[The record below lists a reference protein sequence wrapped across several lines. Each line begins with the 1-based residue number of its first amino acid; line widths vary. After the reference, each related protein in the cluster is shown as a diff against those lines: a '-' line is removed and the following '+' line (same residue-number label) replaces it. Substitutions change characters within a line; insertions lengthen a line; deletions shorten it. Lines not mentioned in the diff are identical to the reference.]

1 MPKYKTKTKDC
12 HLTVKVKLSGSEFI
26 NSNELGIF
34 NQKYVRGFLK
44 PIQMKR
50 NVVLYTG
57 PVGISLHARMAKPIV
72 KYDFFFIVE
81 QVNDTIRKLQIS
93 NIPWNRVVWDLN
105 HVYINE
111 QTKELQFIFLPLQNN
126 TVGADLF
133 GFLYSII
140 YSARPSD
147 QDTNYL
153 SQFTYFVKSLKY
165 FDFDQIERYISGVD
179 RSIVNTIKKHNTGQ
193 SGFMTDKPK
202 DYYDH
207 YDKKNDPEEDEEPT
221 GLLAKNDPYGF
232 HNGSSD
238 DEPTGLL
245 VDEEATD
252 LLSEGSEDTALP
264 DSDDEATGLL
274 TENNVHYPIL
284 FRTLTQEKIFIN
296 KPVFRLGKEKS
307 YVDYFVSNNNAVSRG
322 HADII
327 TRGQRYFVTDL
338 NSKNKTFING
348 APIPPQTEVE
358 LFDGNEL
365 RLGNE
370 EFVFYI

>member
-1 MPKYKTKTKDC
+1 MPKYKAKTKDC
-12 HLTVKVKLSGSEFI
+12 HLTVKVKLVGGEDINGSE
-26 NSNELGIF
+26 LGLF

-44 PIQMKR
+44 PSQIKK
-50 NVVLYTG
+50 NVILYSG
-57 PVGISLHARMAKPIV
+57 PVGIDLHSRLAKPIA

-81 QVNDTIRKLQIS
+81 QVVDTIRKLQTG
-93 NIPWNRVVWDLN
+93 NIPWNRVIWDLN

-111 QTKELQFIFLPLQNN
+111 QTRELQFIFLPLLNN
-126 TVGADLF
+126 TAGADLF

-165 FDFDQIERYISGVD
+165 FDADQIEKFIAGVD

-202 DYYDH
+202 DYYEH
-207 YDKKNDPEEDEEPT
+207 YDNKKEKEEDEEPT
-221 GLLAKNDPYGF
+221 GLLSKNDPFDSAGE
-232 HNGSSD
+232 D
-238 DEPTGLL
+238 PTGLL
-245 VDEEATD
+245 VDEEATG
-252 LLSEGSEDTALP
+252 LLSQGSEDTALL
-264 DSDDEATGLL
+264 DDDEATGLL
-274 TENNVHYPIL
+274 SENNTHYPIL

-307 YVDYFVSNNNAVSRG
+307 YVDYFVTNNNAVSRG

-327 TRGQRYFVTDL
+327 TRGQRYFVIDL

-348 APIPPQTEVE
+348 VPIPPQTETE
-358 LFDGNEL
+358 ILDGNEL

>member
-1 MPKYKTKTKDC
+1 MPKYKAKTKDC
-12 HLTVKVKLSGSEFI
+12 HLTVKVKLSSSELI
-26 NSNELGIF
+26 NGNELGMF

-44 PIQMKR
+44 PSQIKK
-50 NVVLYTG
+50 NVILYSG
-57 PVGISLHARMAKPIV
+57 PIGISLRNRLAKPIA

-81 QVNDTIRKLQIS
+81 QIVDTIRKLQ
-93 NIPWNRVVWDLN
+93 NGNVPWNRVVWDLN
-105 HVYINE
+105 YVYINE
-111 QTKELQFIFLPLQNN
+111 QTRELQFIFLPLQNN
-126 TVGADLF
+126 TAGADLF

-165 FDFDQIERYISGVD
+165 FETDQIEKYIAGVD

-207 YDKKNDPEEDEEPT
+207 YDKKKESDDEEPT
-221 GLLAKNDPYGF
+221 GLLTKNDPYDSYG
-232 HNGSSD
+232 GSSGD
-238 DEPTGLL
+238 DPTGLL
-245 VDEEATD
+245 VDEEATG
-252 LLSEGSEDTALP
+252 LLSEGSEDTALL

-274 TENNVHYPIL
+274 SENNVHYPIL

-307 YVDYFVSNNNAVSRG
+307 YVDYFVTNNNAVSRG

-327 TRGQRYFVTDL
+327 TRGQRYFVIDL

-348 APIPPQTEVE
+348 APIPPQTEIE